1 MKIVGGILGLA
12 LLTIASAKAAPPQ
25 QNKSA
30 TDPPAWAY
38 PISPPILPPTS
49 DDGVL
54 HHVPGSSK
62 ALTLTQVTDWFNIPD
77 WHPEGHPAMPEIIAQ
92 GRKPAVRGCG
102 YCHLPNAQGRPEN
115 ASLAGLPASYIVQ
128 QVMDIKSGVRR
139 SSEPRMGPPANMVA
153 IAEGASLE
161 DAQSAAKYLSSLKLK
176 PWIKVIE
183 TDTVMKTKVKG
194 SMLVA
199 ADGGGKEPIG
209 HRIVE
214 TPVNLD
220 LTELRDDASGFI
232 AYVPVGSIGKGA
244 ALVMA
249 GGDGKTTRCWIC
261 HGPDMRGLGPVPRLA
276 GRSPSY
282 LFRQLYDFQHGSR
295 HGEWSALMK
304 DPVARLTDDDM
315 LNIAAYL
322 ASLEP

>member
-1 MKIVGGILGLA
+1 MKLVGGIFVIT
-12 LLTIASAKAAPPQ
+12 LLVVVSANSTPPQ
-25 QNKSA
+25 QKKVA
-30 TDPPAWAY
+30 ADPPAWAY
-38 PISPPILPPTS
+38 PINPPDDRPAP
-49 DDGVL
+49 DDGIP

-62 ALTLTQVTDWFNIPD
+62 ALTLAQITDWFNIPD
-77 WHPEGHPAMPEIIAQ
+77 WNPDGHPPMPAVVAH

-128 QVMDIKSGVRR
+128 QVMEIKSGDRR
-139 SSEPRMGPPANMVA
+139 SSEPRMGPPGNMVT
-153 IAEGASLE
+153 IAQSASLE
-161 DAQSAAKYLSSLKLK
+161 EAKAAAEYFSSLELK

-214 TPVNLD
+214 TPANLE

-232 AYVPVGSIGKGA
+232 AYVPVGSIRKGE

-249 GGDGKTTRCWIC
+249 GGEGKTTRCWFC
-261 HGPDMRGLGPVPRLA
+261 HGSDLRGLGPVPRLA

-282 LFRQLYDFQHGSR
+282 LFRQLYDFQTGSR

-304 DPVARLTDDDM
+304 DPVANLTNDDM
-315 LNIAAYL
+315 LSIVAYL

>member
-1 MKIVGGILGLA
+1 MKMVGVFLGVT
-12 LLTIASAKAAPPQ
+12 LLTVASANAAPPQ
-25 QNKSA
+25 QNKVA

-38 PISPPILPPTS
+38 PISPPVAQPDK
-49 DDGVL
+49 DDGIL
-54 HHVPGSSK
+54 HRVPGSGK

-77 WHPEGHPAMPEIIAQ
+77 WHPEGHPAMPEIIAH

-115 ASLAGLPASYIVQ
+115 SSLAGLPASYIVQ
-128 QVMDIKSGVRR
+128 QVMDIKSGARR
-139 SSEPRMGPPANMVA
+139 CSEPRMGPPANMVA
-153 IAEGASLE
+153 IAESASLE
-161 DAQSAAKYLSSLKLK
+161 EAKAAAEYFSSLQLK

-199 ADGGGKEPIG
+199 ADSGGMEPIG

-244 ALVMA
+244 ALVMT
-249 GGDGKTTRCWIC
+249 GGEGKTTRCWFC
-261 HGPDMRGLGPVPRLA
+261 HGSDLRGLGPVPRLA

-304 DPVARLTDDDM
+304 DPVARLTNDDM